1 MQERRKLFGNVS
13 ARDECGKV
21 DLTAVSAARGNII
34 TGSICYDPSKVLV
47 KTNRT
52 KTQAPLP

>member
-13 ARDECGKV
+13 AKDECGKV

-34 TGSICYDPSKVLV
+34 TGRICFEPGKVLV
-47 KTNRT
+47 KTNQT